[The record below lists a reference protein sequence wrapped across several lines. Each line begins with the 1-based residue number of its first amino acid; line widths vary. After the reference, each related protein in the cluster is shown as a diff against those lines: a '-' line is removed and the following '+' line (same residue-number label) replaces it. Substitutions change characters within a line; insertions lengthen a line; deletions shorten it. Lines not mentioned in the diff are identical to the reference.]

1 MLETWWS
8 WYPNLY
14 SSSPKFMQSWSK
26 YRNIFEFEEKLANN
40 INYSTKLEVCSTY
53 NLIYDGVQYSN
64 NERIEMTKNTKTISC
79 VDDEAQKR
87 KSKLLNVDTSCYE
100 NIIYNKKDIA
110 IQLFNEFDKQVL
122 NINNSIK
129 RNYLMKNV
137 AYKLDKK
144 IIEVQVNQSDILIS
158 FYKDIKQF
166 DNLNKLSIRKGYE
179 KSTLCHYIK
188 ITDLKEIPYLINL
201 CNKLYDYLTE
211 SKVNPVDNLFNK
223 LSVKI
228 NSIGSNVTSHYTNK
242 GLIFKNKRNFTI
254 ISKKKYGIYIRLLNV
269 EDNDNVLKV
278 VGRTNYEPLCRYFK
292 IINESDLDV
301 IMPYIIKSY
310 EISKYN
316 PVDLKNN
323 FIELYYSE

>member
-1 MLETWWS
+1 M
-8 WYPNLY
+8 
-14 SSSPKFMQSWSK
+14 FV
-26 YRNIFEFEEKLANN
+26 EKLANN
-40 INYSTKLEVCSTY
+40 INYSIKLEVCSTY
-53 NLIYDGVQYSN
+53 NLIYDGVKYYN
-64 NERIEMTKNTKTISC
+64 NECLKLNKNTNTISC

-87 KSKLLNVDTSCYE
+87 KSKLLNLYTSCYE

-129 RNYLMKNV
+129 RIYLMKNV
-137 AYKLDKK
+137 AYKLDEK

-188 ITDLKEIPYLINL
+188 ITDLKEIPYLIEL

-223 LSVKI
+223 LSIKI

-242 GLIFKNKRNFTI
+242 GLMFKNKRNFKI
-254 ISKKKYGIYIRLLNV
+254 ISKKKYGIYIRLLYV
-269 EDNDNVLKV
+269 EDNSNILNV
-278 VGRTNYEPLCRYFK
+278 VGRTMYEPLCRYFK
-292 IINESDLDV
+292 IKEEKDIDI

-310 EISKYN
+310 EISKFN
-316 PVDLKNN
+316 PEDLKNN
-323 FIELYYSE
+323 FIELYYNK

>member
-1 MLETWWS
+1 
-8 WYPNLY
+8 
-14 SSSPKFMQSWSK
+14 
-26 YRNIFEFEEKLANN
+26 
-40 INYSTKLEVCSTY
+40 
-53 NLIYDGVQYSN
+53 
-64 NERIEMTKNTKTISC
+64 MTKNTKTISC
-79 VDDEAQKR
+79 IDDEAQKR

-110 IQLFNEFDKQVL
+110 IQLFDEFDKQVL

-137 AYKLDKK
+137 AYKLNKK

-188 ITDLKEIPYLINL
+188 ITDLKEIPYLIEL

-228 NSIGSNVTSHYTNK
+228 NSIGTNITSHTTNK
-242 GLIFKNKRNFTI
+242 GLMFKSRKRNFTI
-254 ISKKKYGIYIRLLNV
+254 ISKRKYGVYIRLLYV
-269 EDNDNVLKV
+269 DDNDNILSV
-278 VGRTNYEPLCRYFK
+278 VGRSNYEPLCRCFK
-292 IINESDLDV
+292 INEEKDIDI

-323 FIELYYSE
+323 FIELYYK